1 MPNRTVAVAVYRG
14 GTSTRWWVDSMWRS
28 ARFPAMP
35 VAAGILLAVTACSAA
50 VTSSPPASS
59 VAQPPHQVRVP
70 AAAAPAFT
78 ALAFPARAAGWLL
91 GSVGLPPG
99 TGPSRAEVWHT
110 ATAGATWQVQWE
122 GSGAPLSISA
132 PDPEHAWALITCP
145 ANTGQPSCG
154 RELIGTADGG
164 RNWRRVTALPA
175 AVNEI
180 QFVSADLGIAIEGCL
195 ADSSPAKCPGNVLI
209 SHDGGTTWASVLSSA
224 NPVFATASPAGQLW
238 AAQIHPGVGL
248 KGGPQG
254 PNVTFLTSVNGGRSW
269 QRLGQLAGIG
279 PLSTRTL
286 VTLAA
291 TAEGLAWA
299 TVFDMNS
306 CAMHGCGVADLFRT
320 GDGGTT
326 WTQDFLV
333 NPLTS
338 GCASNSIILSVAPD
352 RSAWAATGR
361 NGGACSTPFGLMF
374 RNSGAGWQQLQPW
387 QLAGIGALAAVSHHV
402 AYALSDQGVLART
415 DDGGQQ
421 WTQLL
426 PAAVPTGQLAAVS
439 ATTAFGAPDAIDAG
453 AVLRSGNGGR
463 SWDVIAQLPGVITQ
477 LDFPS
482 ADDGVAVTFR
492 SPSTWQLWRSRDGGV
507 TWRQAGHL
515 PVTSGTS
522 IFGPWISADGHG
534 LLLTV
539 PGNIAWERDSGGVAP
554 VREWTTS
561 TWGASWTRGR
571 LLPVGTIVGP
581 ASFAWQMPGGWTG
594 WLVVFNASGNQQIAT
609 ASGRFLAVSPTT
621 GNVQLIGSG
630 TGFAWA
636 PEYGPAAVS
645 VMELYRTTNNGRT
658 WQHYQ
663 IRLPS
668 AEGATTLA
676 LLAFSDASH
685 GWLVEGSATWHT
697 SDGGRTWQNA

>member
-1 MPNRTVAVAVYRG
+1 
-14 GTSTRWWVDSMWRS
+14 MWRS
-28 ARFPAMP
+28 ARFPAIP

-50 VTSSPPASS
+50 ATSSPPLPSGTQS
-59 VAQPPHQVRVP
+59 PHQAGERVTTTP
-70 AAAAPAFT
+70 TFT
-78 ALAFPARAAGWLL
+78 ALAFPTRAAGWLL
-91 GSVGLPPG
+91 GVAGLPPD

-132 PDPEHAWALITCP
+132 PDPGHAWALIACP
-145 ANTGQPSCG
+145 ANARKPSCG

-164 RNWRRVTALPA
+164 RNWRRVTTLPP

-180 QFVSADLGIAIEGCL
+180 QFVSADLGIAIEDSCL
-195 ADSSPAKCPGNVLI
+195 ADDSLTKCPGNVLI
-209 SHDGGTTWASVLSSA
+209 SHDGGTTWASALSGA

-238 AAQIHPGVGL
+238 AAQIHPGLGL
-248 KGGPQG
+248 KGGSQG
-254 PNVTFLTSVNGGRSW
+254 PDVTFLTSMNGGRSW

-279 PLSTRTL
+279 PLTTRAQ

-306 CAMHGCGVADLFRT
+306 CAMHGCGVADLFQSV
-320 GDGGTT
+320 DGGTT
-326 WTQDFLV
+326 WTQDSLV
-333 NPLTS
+333 DALQS
-338 GCASNSIILSVAPD
+338 GGCGSDSMIVSVAPD

-374 RNSGAGWQQLQPW
+374 LYSGAGWQQRRPW
-387 QLAGIGALAAVSHHV
+387 QLAGIGALAAVSHDV

-426 PAAVPTGQLAAVS
+426 PAAAPAGQLAAVS
-439 ATTAFGAPDAIDAG
+439 ATTAFGAQDAVDAG

-463 SWDVIAQLPGVITQ
+463 SWHVIARLPGVITQ

-482 ADDGVAVTFR
+482 TSDGVAVTFA
-492 SPSTWQLWRSRDGGV
+492 SAGTWQLWLSRDGGV
-507 TWRQAGHL
+507 TWVRAGRL
-515 PVTSGTS
+515 PPTITTG
-522 IFGPWISADGHG
+522 IFGPWVSADGHG

-539 PGNIAWERDSGGVAP
+539 TGNLPWERDSGGTAP

-561 TWGASWTRGR
+561 NWGASWTRGA
-571 LLPVGTIVGP
+571 LLPVGTVVGP
-581 ASFAWQMPGGWTG
+581 ASFAWQVPGGWTG
-594 WLVVFNASGNQQIAT
+594 WLVAFAAGGSQQIMT
-609 ASGRFLAVSPTT
+609 ASGRFLGGSPPV

-636 PEYGPAAVS
+636 PESGQVAVS
-645 VMELYRTTNNGRT
+645 VMELYRTTDNGRT

-663 IRLPS
+663 VRLPA
-668 AEGATTLA
+668 AEGAGTPT
-676 LLAFSDASH
+676 LLAFSDPSH
-685 GWLVEGSATWHT
+685 GWLVEGSATLHT

>member
-1 MPNRTVAVAVYRG
+1 M
-14 GTSTRWWVDSMWRS
+14 SHS
-28 ARFPAMP
+28 ARFPAVP
-35 VAAGILLAVTACSAA
+35 VAAAILLAVTACSAA
-50 VTSSPPASS
+50 STSSPPVLS
-59 VAQPPHQVRVP
+59 VTQSPHKTGARVTT
-70 AAAAPAFT
+70 APTFT
-78 ALAFPARAAGWLL
+78 ALAFPTRTAGWLL
-91 GSVGLPPG
+91 GSTGLLPD

-132 PDPEHAWALITCP
+132 PDPRHAWALITCP
-145 ANTGQPSCG
+145 ANTGKPSCG
-154 RELIGTADGG
+154 RELMGTADGG
-164 RNWRRVTALPA
+164 RNWRRVTTLPA

-180 QFVSADLGIAIEGCL
+180 QFVSADLGIAIEESCL
-195 ADSSPAKCPGNVLI
+195 ADGSLTKCPGNVLI
-209 SHDGGTTWASVLSSA
+209 SHDGGTTWASALTST
-224 NPVFATASPAGQLW
+224 NPVFATVSPAGQLW
-238 AAQIHPGVGL
+238 AAQIHPGLGL

-254 PNVTFLTSVNGGRSW
+254 PDVTFLTSVNGGRSW

-279 PLSTRTL
+279 PLTTRTQ

-306 CAMHGCGVADLFRT
+306 CAMHGCGVANLFQSV
-320 GDGGTT
+320 DGGTT
-326 WTQDFLV
+326 WTQDSLV
-333 NPLTS
+333 DALRS
-338 GCASNSIILSVAPD
+338 GCGSDSMILSVAPD
-352 RSAWAATGR
+352 RSAWAATGK
-361 NGGACSTPFGLMF
+361 NGGACPTPFGLMF
-374 RNSGAGWQQLQPW
+374 RYSETGWQQLRPW
-387 QLAGIGALAAVSHHV
+387 QLAGIGALAAVSRDV

-439 ATTAFGAPDAIDAG
+439 ATTAFGAQDAVDAG

-477 LDFPS
+477 LAFPS
-482 ADDGVAVTFR
+482 AGDGVAVTFQ
-492 SPSTWQLWRSRDGGV
+492 SAGTWQLWLSRDGGM
-507 TWRQAGHL
+507 TWVRAGRL
-515 PVTSGTS
+515 PATSSAS

-539 PGNIAWERDSGGVAP
+539 TGNIAWERDSGGVAP

-561 TWGASWTRGR
+561 NWGASWTRGG
-571 LLPVGTIVGP
+571 LLPAGTLAGP
-581 ASFAWQMPGGWTG
+581 ASFAWQVPGGWAG
-594 WLVVFNASGNQQIAT
+594 WLVVFAASGRQQIVT
-609 ASGRFLAVSPTT
+609 ASGRFLAVSPAT

-636 PEYGPAAVS
+636 LGSGQAAVS
-645 VMELYRTTNNGRT
+645 VMELYRTTDNGRT

-663 IRLPS
+663 VRLPS
-668 AEGATTLA
+668 VEGAGTPT
-676 LLAFSDASH
+676 LLAFSDASY
-685 GWLVEGSATWHT
+685 GWLVDGSATLHT

>member
-1 MPNRTVAVAVYRG
+1 
-14 GTSTRWWVDSMWRS
+14 MWRS

-35 VAAGILLAVTACSAA
+35 VAAGVLLAVTACSAPA
-50 VTSSPPASS
+50 TSSPPVPS
-59 VAQPPHQVRVP
+59 VTQSPHQARAPV
-70 AAAAPAFT
+70 AAAPAFT
-78 ALAFPARAAGWLL
+78 ALAFPTRAAGWLL
-91 GSVGLPPG
+91 GAAGLPPG
-99 TGPSRAEVWHT
+99 TGPSHAEVWHT

-132 PDPEHAWALITCP
+132 PDPGHAWALITCP
-145 ANTGQPSCG
+145 ANTGKPSCG

-164 RNWRRVTALPA
+164 RNWRRITTLPA

-180 QFVSADLGIAIEGCL
+180 QFVSADLGIAIEDCQ
-195 ADSSPAKCPGNVLI
+195 ADGSPTECPGNVLI
-209 SHDGGTTWASVLSSA
+209 SHDGGTTWASVLSGA

-238 AAQIHPGVGL
+238 AAQIHPGLGL

-279 PLSTRTL
+279 PLTARTQ

-306 CAMHGCGVADLFRT
+306 CAMHGCGVADLFHT

-326 WTQDFLV
+326 WTQDSLV
-333 NPLTS
+333 NALQS
-338 GCASNSIILSVAPD
+338 GCAGNSMILSVAPD

-361 NGGACSTPFGLMF
+361 NGGACSSPFGLVF
-374 RNSGAGWQQLQPW
+374 RNSGAGWRQLAPW
-387 QLAGIGALAAVSHHV
+387 QLAGIGALAAVSHDV
-402 AYALSDQGVLART
+402 AYALSDEGVLART

-439 ATTAFGAPDAIDAG
+439 AATAFGAPDAVDAG
-453 AVLRSGNGGR
+453 AVLRSANGGR

-482 ADDGVAVTFR
+482 ATDGAAVTFQ
-492 SPSTWQLWRSRDGGV
+492 SPDTWQLWLSRDGGV
-507 TWRQAGHL
+507 TWARAGRL
-515 PVTSGTS
+515 PPASGAS

-539 PGNIAWERDSGGVAP
+539 TANIAWERDSGGTAP

-561 TWGASWTRGR
+561 NWGGSWTRGG
-571 LLPVGTIVGP
+571 LLPAGNVAGP
-581 ASFAWQMPGGWTG
+581 ASFAWQVPGGWTG
-594 WLVVFNASGNQQIAT
+594 WLVVFTDSGRQQIAT
-609 ASGRFLAVSPTT
+609 AGGRLLAVSPTT
-621 GNVQLIGSG
+621 GNVQLIGGG

-636 PEYGPAAVS
+636 PQYGQAAVS
-645 VMELYRTTNNGRT
+645 VMELYRTTDNGRT

-668 AEGATTLA
+668 PEGPNTPA

-685 GWLVEGSATWHT
+685 GWLVEGSATRHT

>member
-1 MPNRTVAVAVYRG
+1 
-14 GTSTRWWVDSMWRS
+14 MWHS

-35 VAAGILLAVTACSAA
+35 AAAGILLAMTACSAA
-50 VTSSPPASS
+50 ATSLTPAPSAAQSQHRTGAGVTT
-59 VAQPPHQVRVP
+59 
-70 AAAAPAFT
+70 APTFT
-78 ALAFPARAAGWLL
+78 ALAFPTGAAGWLL
-91 GSVGLPPG
+91 GAAGLPAG

-132 PDPEHAWALITCP
+132 PDPGHAWALLACP
-145 ANTGQPSCG
+145 ASMRKRSCG

-164 RNWRRVTALPA
+164 RNWRRVTTLPA

-180 QFVSADLGIAIEGCL
+180 QFVSADLGIAIEDSCL
-195 ADSSPAKCPGNVLI
+195 ADASLTTCPGNVLI
-209 SHDGGTTWASVLSSA
+209 SHDGGTTWASALSSA
-224 NPVFATASPAGQLW
+224 NPVFATASPSGQLW
-238 AAQIHPGVGL
+238 AAQIHPGLGL
-248 KGGPQG
+248 NGGSQG
-254 PNVTFLTSVNGGRSW
+254 PDVTFLTSVNGGRSW

-279 PLSTRTL
+279 PLTTRAQ
-286 VTLAA
+286 VTLAV

-306 CAMHGCGVADLFRT
+306 CAMHGCGVADLFQSA
-320 GDGGTT
+320 DGGTT
-326 WTQDFLV
+326 WTQDSLV
-333 NPLTS
+333 DVLQS
-338 GCASNSIILSVAPD
+338 GGCGSDSMILSVAPD

-374 RNSGAGWQQLQPW
+374 RYSGAEWQQLQPW
-387 QLAGIGALAAVSHHV
+387 QLAGVGALAAVSHDV

-426 PAAVPTGQLAAVS
+426 PVAVPTGQLAAVS
-439 ATTAFGAPDAIDAG
+439 ATTAFGAQDAVDAG
-453 AVLRSGNGGR
+453 AVLRSGNSGR

-482 ADDGVAVTFR
+482 AGDGVAVTFQ
-492 SPSTWQLWRSRDGGV
+492 SAGTWQLWLSRDGGMSWV
-507 TWRQAGHL
+507 RAARLPTAG
-515 PVTSGTS
+515 GAG

-539 PGNIAWERDSGGVAP
+539 TGNIPWERDSGGTAP

-561 TWGASWTRGR
+561 NWGATWTRGG
-571 LLPVGTIVGP
+571 LLPAGTVAGP
-581 ASFAWQMPGGWTG
+581 ASFAWQLPGGWTG
-594 WLVVFNASGNQQIAT
+594 WLVVFSASGRQQIVT
-609 ASGRFLAVSPTT
+609 ASGRFLVVSPAA
-621 GNVQLIGSG
+621 GNLQLIGSG

-636 PEYGPAAVS
+636 LESGQAAVS
-645 VMELYRTTNNGRT
+645 VMELYRTTDNGRT

-663 IRLPS
+663 VRLPS
-668 AEGATTLA
+668 VEAASTPT

-685 GWLVEGSATWHT
+685 GWLVEGSATLHT